1 MSFYQIPFFLAR
13 WLIVAPREMC
23 EFRTKFP
30 ESSRCGRGCGHF
42 RVRAS
47 FSANSHAPGTL
58 ARLGGLYLRGCGTA
72 PTHTLDSE
80 SKQTLETD
88 TGTQPLVPA
97 PSRGP
102 HHRSSGRRTQH

>member
-80 SKQTLETD
+80 SKQTRAHGPWCLH
-88 TGTQPLVPA
+88 PA
-97 PSRGP
+97 GVTIA
-102 HHRSSGRRTQH
+102 HRAAAQH